1 MAPGRFRA
9 MSFTIRSPR
18 RAATVAAPPS
28 RALRTLAAAT
38 VCAAL
43 ALPAMAA
50 AQATTPRPPAA
61 RAPNATARSVD
72 YEIAFPNAAH
82 HEAEVTV
89 RFSALP
95 ARPLQVRM
103 SRSSP
108 GRYALHE
115 FAKNVYGVS
124 ATDSRGRALSIT
136 RPNPHQWDV
145 QGHDGTVHFRYTL
158 FGDRADGTYAG
169 IDRSMAHLN
178 MPATFAWARGLESRP
193 VRITFRLPDP
203 SWTVATQL
211 FPTGDASTFTAPHLQ
226 YFLDSPTH
234 LGQQSWHRW
243 QVTEGSTRYE
253 MRVALHHLGTA
264 EEEARYVDA
273 TKRIVDASARVFGG
287 FPDFDGGSYTFL
299 STYLPWAA
307 GDGMEHRNSTSLT
320 STGSLATSMTGLL
333 GTVAHEFFHAWNVE
347 RIRPRTL
354 EPFSFEEANMSG
366 ELWLAEGF
374 TSYYGPLLLRRAGV
388 IDDAGFGAQMA
399 GAVNLVVN
407 APGRRFFSAVEMSQQ
422 APFTDAAVSIDPQN
436 KGNTF
441 ISYYPFG
448 QAIALALD
456 LTLRAR
462 GKTLDHF
469 MQEMWRT
476 HGVAQRNFAPVRPYT
491 MADAQAALA
500 RVSGDAP
507 FARDFFARYI
517 AGRDAAPYAELLR
530 TGGFVL
536 RPARAAAAWAGD
548 VPLRYEGGKALVLA
562 PTPVGSPLYLAGVD
576 RNDRLVSVDGRAL
589 ASASD
594 YSAVLANRKPGDE
607 VAVVFESR
615 GRTIEGRMTLAADPR
630 IEIVPF
636 EAAGEPV
643 TDAIRAVRASWLDG
657 R

>member
-1 MAPGRFRA
+1 MNAPTATGPRA
-9 MSFTIRSPR
+9 FALAVLTSTHLGAGATLPR
-18 RAATVAAPPS
+18 TALAQVSAPP
-28 RALRTLAAAT
+28 AT
-38 VCAAL
+38 ARS
-43 ALPAMAA
+43 
-50 AQATTPRPPAA
+50 ATA
-61 RAPNATARSVD
+61 RAPNAATRAVE
-72 YEIAFPNAAH
+72 YEIVFPNAAH

-89 RFSALP
+89 TFRSVP

-115 FAKNVYGVS
+115 FAKNVYNVS
-124 ATDSRGRALSIT
+124 ATDSRGRALTIT

-145 QGHDGTVHFRYTL
+145 RGHDGTVRFRYTL

-193 VRITFRLPDP
+193 VRVTFRRPDP
-203 SWTVATQL
+203 TWTIATQL
-211 FPTGDASTFTAPHLQ
+211 FPTDDSTTFTAPHLQ
-226 YFLDSPTH
+226 YFMDSPTH

-243 QVTEGSTRYE
+243 QVTDGRTRQE
-253 MRVALHHLGTA
+253 VRIALHHLGTA

-287 FPDFDGGSYTFL
+287 FPDFDGGTYTFL
-299 STYLPWAA
+299 ATYLPWAA

-320 STGSLATSMTGLL
+320 SAGSLATSMTGLL

-347 RIRPRTL
+347 RIRPRSL

-388 IDDAGFGAQMA
+388 IDDAGFGQQMA
-399 GAVNLVVN
+399 GAVHLVLN

-456 LTLRAR
+456 LTLRGR
-462 GKTLDHF
+462 GKTLDQF
-469 MQEMWRT
+469 MQEMWRV
-476 HGVAQRNFAPVRPYT
+476 HGVAQRDHAPVRPYSI
-491 MADAQAALA
+491 ADAEAALA
-500 RVSGDAP
+500 RVSGDAA
-507 FARDFFARYI
+507 FAKDFFARYI
-517 AGRDAAPYAELLR
+517 VGREAAPYAELLR
-530 TGGFVL
+530 SGGFVV
-536 RPARAAAAWAGD
+536 RPARPGAAWAGD
-548 VPLRYEGGKALVLA
+548 VPLRYEGGQALVLA
-562 PTPVGSPLYLAGVD
+562 PTAIGSPLYAAGVD
-576 RNDRLVSVDGRAL
+576 RNDRLISIDGRAL
-589 ASASD
+589 ASAAD
-594 YSAVLANRKPGDE
+594 YTAALSNRKPGDE
-607 VAVVFESR
+607 VVVVFESR

-636 EAAGEPV
+636 EVAGEPV

>member
-1 MAPGRFRA
+1 MPPFTHTRHRTAVRVAFMVAAVATWVTGAAFVPPSSAHAQAAASRASDTRAP
-9 MSFTIRSPR
+9 
-18 RAATVAAPPS
+18 RAAAP
-28 RALRTLAAAT
+28 A
-38 VCAAL
+38 VE
-43 ALPAMAA
+43 
-50 AQATTPRPPAA
+50 
-61 RAPNATARSVD
+61 
-72 YEIAFPNAAH
+72 YEIAFPNLAH

-89 RFSALP
+89 TFRSVA
-95 ARPLQVRM
+95 AGPLQVRM

-115 FAKNVYGVS
+115 FAKNVYNVS
-124 ATDSRGRALSIT
+124 ATDARGRALTIT

-145 QGHDGTVHFRYTL
+145 RGHDGTVRFRYTL

-178 MPATFAWARGLESRP
+178 MPATFAWARGQEGRP

-203 SWTVATQL
+203 AWTIATQL
-211 FPTGDASTFTAPHLQ
+211 FATSDSTTFTAPHLQ

-243 QVTEGSTRYE
+243 QVTEGTRRYE

-273 TKRIVDASARVFGG
+273 TRRIVDASARVFGA
-287 FPDFDGGSYTFL
+287 FPEFDGGSYTFL
-299 STYLPWAA
+299 ATYLPWAA

-320 STGSLATSMTGLL
+320 SSGSLATSMTGLL

-347 RIRPRTL
+347 RIRPRSL

-374 TSYYGPLLLRRAGV
+374 TSYYGPLLLRRAAV

-399 GAVNLVVN
+399 GAVNLVLN
-407 APGRRFFSAVEMSQQ
+407 APGRRYFSAVEMSQQ

-456 LTLRAR
+456 LTLRGR
-462 GKTLDHF
+462 GTSLDQF
-469 MQEMWRT
+469 MREMWRV
-476 HGVAQRNFAPVRPYT
+476 HGVAQRNLAPVRPYT
-491 MADAQAALA
+491 MADVESALA
-500 RVSGDAP
+500 RVSGEAA
-507 FARDFFARYI
+507 FARDFLSRYV
-517 AGRDAAPYAELLR
+517 AGREAAPYAELLR

-536 RPARAAAAWAGD
+536 RPARAASAWIGD
-548 VPLRYEGGKALVLA
+548 VPLRYEGGKAVVLA
-562 PTPVGSPLYLAGVD
+562 QTPIGSPLYVAGVD
-576 RNDRLVSVDGRAL
+576 RTDRIVSIDGRAL
-589 ASASD
+589 ASAAD
-594 YSAVLANRKPGDE
+594 LTAALSARSAGATVSI
-607 VAVVFESR
+607 VFESR
-615 GRTIEGRMTLAADPR
+615 GRTVEAQMTLAADPR

-636 EAAGEPV
+636 EAVGEPV
-643 TDAIRAVRASWLDG
+643 TDAVRAVRASWLD
-657 R
+657 RR

>member
-1 MAPGRFRA
+1 MRH
-9 MSFTIRSPR
+9 SPLILR
-18 RAATVAAPPS
+18 RAAVRA
-28 RALRTLAAAT
+28 ALRAAVLASSLAPAAA
-38 VCAAL
+38 
-43 ALPAMAA
+43 LPLSPAA
-50 AQATTPRPPAA
+50 AQGAASARPAAA
-61 RAPNATARSVD
+61 RAPNAASRGVE

-89 RFSALP
+89 TFRAVP
-95 ARPLQVRM
+95 PRALQVRM

-115 FAKNVYGVS
+115 FAKNVYNVS
-124 ATDSRGRALSIT
+124 ATDSRGRVLAIS

-145 QGHDGTVHFRYTL
+145 RGHDGTVRFRYTL

-178 MPATFAWARGLESRP
+178 MPATFAWARGLEERP
-193 VRITFRLPDP
+193 IRITFHRPDP
-203 SWTVATQL
+203 AWTVATQL
-211 FPTGDASTFTAPHLQ
+211 FPTSDSATFTAPHLQ

-243 QVTEGSTRYE
+243 PVTDGSRRYE
-253 MRVALHHLGTA
+253 MRIALHHLGTA
-264 EEEARYVDA
+264 EEETRYVDA
-273 TKRIVDASARVFGG
+273 TRRIVDASARVFGG
-287 FPDFDGGSYTFL
+287 FPDFDRGTYTFL

-320 STGSLATSMTGLL
+320 STGALGTSMTGLL

-399 GAVNLVVN
+399 GAVNLVLN

-462 GKTLDHF
+462 GKTLDLY

-476 HGVAQRNFAPVRPYT
+476 HGVLQRNLAPVRPYT
-491 MADAQAALA
+491 MADAEAALS
-500 RVSGDAP
+500 RVSGDAA

-530 TGGFVL
+530 MGGFVL
-536 RPARAAAAWAGD
+536 RPARPSSAWVGD
-548 VPLRYEGGKALVLA
+548 AQLRYEGGKALVLA
-562 PTPVGSPLYLAGVD
+562 PTAVGTPLYVAGVD
-576 RNDRLVSVDGRAL
+576 RNDRIVSIDGRPLQSAAELTAAL
-589 ASASD
+589 AARSAGET
-594 YSAVLANRKPGDE
+594 VPI
-607 VAVVFESR
+607 VFESR
-615 GRTIEGRMTLAADPR
+615 GRTIEARLTLAADPR